1 LLQHFNIC
9 SFTLW
14 MPTLRWI
21 PGAVAKFASP
31 LYTPL
36 GTVYG
41 GLLSESLN
49 HVWASQA
56 MLTIYEIEK

>member
-1 LLQHFNIC
+1 MPTF
-9 SFTLW
+9 LW
-14 MPTLRWI
+14 MH
-21 PGAVAKFASP
+21 GVVAPFASP
-31 LYTPL
+31 VYTPL

-56 MLTIYEIEK
+56 MLTMYEIEK

>member
-1 LLQHFNIC
+1 MLTF
-9 SFTLW
+9 LW
-14 MPTLRWI
+14 MLS
-21 PGAVAKFASP
+21 AVAPFASP
-31 LYTPL
+31 LYTLL

-56 MLTIYEIEK
+56 MLTKYEIENKTYYEGTTFLQ